1 MSSIVNVCVIY
12 CRFLCPLLSMSIPVK
27 DFYASSLWISCY
39 VIQVINAGEVAQHVS
54 GGECHGKWVPAVYP
68 TLVAK

>member
-1 MSSIVNVCVIY
+1 
-12 CRFLCPLLSMSIPVK
+12 MSITVK

-54 GGECHGKWVPAVYP
+54 WGECHGKWVPAVFP
-68 TLVAK
+68 TLVA